1 MNFQTP
7 DHQHTT
13 RSDSYNGYIN
23 DDDDIED
30 ILQQIQQQE
39 NQAAGN
45 S

>member
-7 DHQHTT
+7 DHQHTS
-13 RSDSYNGYIN
+13 RSASNDGYIN
-23 DDDDIED
+23 DDDDLQD
-30 ILQQIQQQE
+30 IIQQIQQQE